1 MDIFGWIAML
11 GGLAMFLYGMHLMGE
26 GLQSGG
32 GKLVGSMEKITSN
45 PFMAVLLGL
54 GITAVIQSSSATT
67 VMVVGFVNSATL
79 QLEQAAG
86 VIMGANIGTTV
97 TSWILSLTSLS
108 GDNPIITALKPS
120 TFAPLMAMI
129 GVIMLVFLKKEKL
142 HTIGKVLFGLGL
154 LLVGMDFMSDAVK
167 PLADDPN
174 FTNLLLMF
182 SNPILGVLAG
192 AVITAAIQSSSAS
205 VGILQALILTGTIPY
220 SAVLPIIMG
229 QNIGTCVTTLIS
241 SIGTSKNAKRAAFIH
256 LYFNII
262 GTVIFMAGFYTIN
275 AFHPFAFLGEAATP
289 IGIAIF
295 HTFFNLLTTAIL
307 LPNRKLLVKLACRT
321 VRGKATIEEE
331 ADEELAQNLS
341 KINDIFLNQPAA
353 AVDQA
358 FEVTVKM
365 SETAKES
372 MNIALSLLHNYDEE
386 QANRVTIME
395 TQVDKYEDKLGTFLL
410 KISAKEL
417 NNKQAD
423 KVGVMLRM
431 IADLERISDHS
442 ENIMLSAKEI
452 HEKKENFSPEIVSD
466 MLVFENAIRDILET
480 THNGLVTGDVMV
492 AKRVEP
498 LEEVIKGLSIKL
510 RERRVKYLT
519 TGNCT
524 MVTSFIL
531 SDLNIYLER
540 VAAHCS
546 NIAIATIEV
555 AKGDLSLDMHEY
567 IEAVKKSDSDEFQ
580 RDVTFYADKYRLHE
594 FEKEPVEAQPAIG
607 EKS

>member
-79 QLEQAAG
+79 QLEQAAS
-86 VIMGANIGTTV
+86 VIMGANVGTTV
-97 TSWILSLTSLS
+97 TSWILSLTGLS
-108 GDNPIITALKPS
+108 GDNPVITAFKPS

-154 LLVGMDFMSDAVK
+154 LLIGMDFMSDAVQ
-167 PLADDPN
+167 PLADDLN

-220 SAVLPIIMG
+220 SSVLPIIMG
-229 QNIGTCVTTLIS
+229 QNIGTCVTALIS

-256 LYFNII
+256 LYFNVI

-289 IGIAIF
+289 IGIALF

-386 QANRVTIME
+386 QANRVMIME

-410 KISAKEL
+410 KISTKEL

-466 MLVFENAIRDILET
+466 MLVFENAIKDILET

>member
-79 QLEQAAG
+79 QLEQAAS
-86 VIMGANIGTTV
+86 VIMGANVGTTV
-97 TSWILSLTSLS
+97 TSWILSLTGLS
-108 GDNPIITALKPS
+108 GDNPIITAFKPS

-154 LLVGMDFMSDAVK
+154 LLIGMDFMSDAVK

-220 SAVLPIIMG
+220 SSVLPIIMG
-229 QNIGTCVTTLIS
+229 QNIGTCVTALIS

-256 LYFNII
+256 LYFNVI

-386 QANRVTIME
+386 QANRVMIME

-410 KISAKEL
+410 KISTKEL

-466 MLVFENAIRDILET
+466 MLVFENAIKDILET

-607 EKS
+607 EKL

>member
-79 QLEQAAG
+79 QLEQAAS
-86 VIMGANIGTTV
+86 VIMGANVGTTV
-97 TSWILSLTSLS
+97 TSWILSLTGLS
-108 GDNPIITALKPS
+108 GDNPIITAFKPS

-154 LLVGMDFMSDAVK
+154 LLIGMDFMSDAVK

-220 SAVLPIIMG
+220 SSVLPIIMG
-229 QNIGTCVTTLIS
+229 QNIGTCVTALIS

-256 LYFNII
+256 LYFNVI

-289 IGIAIF
+289 IGIALF

-386 QANRVTIME
+386 QANRVMIME

-410 KISAKEL
+410 KISTKEL

-466 MLVFENAIRDILET
+466 MLVFENAIKDILET

>member
-1 MDIFGWIAML
+1 
-11 GGLAMFLYGMHLMGE
+11 MFLYGMHLMGE

-79 QLEQAAG
+79 QLEQAAS
-86 VIMGANIGTTV
+86 VIMGANVGTTV
-97 TSWILSLTSLS
+97 TSWILSLTGLS
-108 GDNPIITALKPS
+108 GDNPIITAFKPS

-129 GVIMLVFLKKEKL
+129 GVIMLIFLKKEKL

-154 LLVGMDFMSDAVK
+154 LLIGMDFMSDAVK

-220 SAVLPIIMG
+220 SSVLPIIMG
-229 QNIGTCVTTLIS
+229 QNIGTCVTALIS

-256 LYFNII
+256 LYFNVI

-386 QANRVTIME
+386 QANRVMIME

-410 KISAKEL
+410 KISTKEL

-466 MLVFENAIRDILET
+466 MLVFENAIKDILET

>member
-1 MDIFGWIAML
+1 
-11 GGLAMFLYGMHLMGE
+11 
-26 GLQSGG
+26 
-32 GKLVGSMEKITSN
+32 
-45 PFMAVLLGL
+45 
-54 GITAVIQSSSATT
+54 
-67 VMVVGFVNSATL
+67 
-79 QLEQAAG
+79 
-86 VIMGANIGTTV
+86 
-97 TSWILSLTSLS
+97 
-108 GDNPIITALKPS
+108 
-120 TFAPLMAMI
+120 
-129 GVIMLVFLKKEKL
+129 
-142 HTIGKVLFGLGL
+142 
-154 LLVGMDFMSDAVK
+154 MSDAVK

-289 IGIAIF
+289 IELPYSIHSLTYF
-295 HTFFNLLTTAIL
+295 TTAIL

-452 HEKKENFSPEIVSD
+452 HEKKEKTS
-466 MLVFENAIRDILET
+466 
-480 THNGLVTGDVMV
+480 H
-492 AKRVEP
+492 
-498 LEEVIKGLSIKL
+498 L
-510 RERRVKYLT
+510 RLFQTCLYLK
-519 TGNCT
+519 
-524 MVTSFIL
+524 M
-531 SDLNIYLER
+531 
-540 VAAHCS
+540 
-546 NIAIATIEV
+546 
-555 AKGDLSLDMHEY
+555 
-567 IEAVKKSDSDEFQ
+567 
-580 RDVTFYADKYRLHE
+580 
-594 FEKEPVEAQPAIG
+594 P
-607 EKS
+607 

>member
-97 TSWILSLTSLS
+97 TSWILSLTGLS

-431 IADLERISDHS
+431 FADLERISDHS

>member
-79 QLEQAAG
+79 QLEQAAS
-86 VIMGANIGTTV
+86 VIMGANVGTTV
-97 TSWILSLTSLS
+97 TSWILSLTGLS
-108 GDNPIITALKPS
+108 GDNPVITAFKPS

-154 LLVGMDFMSDAVK
+154 LLIGMDFMSDAVK

-220 SAVLPIIMG
+220 SSVLPIIMG
-229 QNIGTCVTTLIS
+229 QNIGTCVTALIS

-256 LYFNII
+256 LYFNVI

-386 QANRVTIME
+386 QANRVMIME

-410 KISAKEL
+410 KISTKEL

-466 MLVFENAIRDILET
+466 MLVFENAIKDILET

>member
-1 MDIFGWIAML
+1 
-11 GGLAMFLYGMHLMGE
+11 MFLYGMHLMGE

-79 QLEQAAG
+79 QLEQAAS
-86 VIMGANIGTTV
+86 VIMGANVGTTV
-97 TSWILSLTSLS
+97 TSWILSLTGLS
-108 GDNPIITALKPS
+108 GDNPIITAFKPS

-154 LLVGMDFMSDAVK
+154 LLIGMDFMSDAVK

-220 SAVLPIIMG
+220 SSVLPIIMG
-229 QNIGTCVTTLIS
+229 QNIGTCVTALIS

-256 LYFNII
+256 LYFNVI

-386 QANRVTIME
+386 QANRVMIME

-410 KISAKEL
+410 KISTKEL

-466 MLVFENAIRDILET
+466 MLVFENAIKDILET

-607 EKS
+607 EKL

>member
-1 MDIFGWIAML
+1 
-11 GGLAMFLYGMHLMGE
+11 
-26 GLQSGG
+26 
-32 GKLVGSMEKITSN
+32 
-45 PFMAVLLGL
+45 
-54 GITAVIQSSSATT
+54 
-67 VMVVGFVNSATL
+67 
-79 QLEQAAG
+79 
-86 VIMGANIGTTV
+86 
-97 TSWILSLTSLS
+97 
-108 GDNPIITALKPS
+108 
-120 TFAPLMAMI
+120 
-129 GVIMLVFLKKEKL
+129 
-142 HTIGKVLFGLGL
+142 
-154 LLVGMDFMSDAVK
+154 
-167 PLADDPN
+167 
-174 FTNLLLMF
+174 
-182 SNPILGVLAG
+182 
-192 AVITAAIQSSSAS
+192 
-205 VGILQALILTGTIPY
+205 
-220 SAVLPIIMG
+220 
-229 QNIGTCVTTLIS
+229 
-241 SIGTSKNAKRAAFIH
+241 
-256 LYFNII
+256 
-262 GTVIFMAGFYTIN
+262 
-275 AFHPFAFLGEAATP
+275 
-289 IGIAIF
+289 
-295 HTFFNLLTTAIL
+295 
-307 LPNRKLLVKLACRT
+307 
-321 VRGKATIEEE
+321 
-331 ADEELAQNLS
+331 
-341 KINDIFLNQPAA
+341 
-353 AVDQA
+353 
-358 FEVTVKM
+358 
-365 SETAKES
+365 

-580 RDVTFYADKYRLHE
+580 RDVMFYADKYRLHE

>member
-79 QLEQAAG
+79 QLEQAAS
-86 VIMGANIGTTV
+86 VIMGANVGTTV
-97 TSWILSLTSLS
+97 TSWILSLTGLS
-108 GDNPIITALKPS
+108 GDNPIITAFKPS

-129 GVIMLVFLKKEKL
+129 GVIMLIFLKKEKL

-154 LLVGMDFMSDAVK
+154 LLIGMDFMSDAVK

-220 SAVLPIIMG
+220 SSVLPIIMG
-229 QNIGTCVTTLIS
+229 QNIGTCVTALIS

-256 LYFNII
+256 LYFNVI

-386 QANRVTIME
+386 QANRVMIME

-410 KISAKEL
+410 KISTKEL

-466 MLVFENAIRDILET
+466 MLVFENAIKDILET

>member
-79 QLEQAAG
+79 QLEQAAS
-86 VIMGANIGTTV
+86 VIMGANVGTTV
-97 TSWILSLTSLS
+97 TSWILSLTGLS
-108 GDNPIITALKPS
+108 GDNPIITAFKPS

-154 LLVGMDFMSDAVK
+154 LLIGMDFMSDAVK

-220 SAVLPIIMG
+220 SSVLPIIMG
-229 QNIGTCVTTLIS
+229 QNIGTCVTALIS

-256 LYFNII
+256 LYFNVI

-289 IGIAIF
+289 IGIALF

-386 QANRVTIME
+386 QANRVMIME

-410 KISAKEL
+410 KISTKEL

-466 MLVFENAIRDILET
+466 MLVFENAIKDILET
-480 THNGLVTGDVMV
+480 THNGLVTGDVMI

-607 EKS
+607 EKL

>member
-1 MDIFGWIAML
+1 MDIFGWISML

-32 GKLVGSMEKITSN
+32 GKVVGAMEKMTSN

-79 QLEQAAG
+79 NLEQAAG
-86 VIMGANIGTTV
+86 VIMGANVGTTV
-97 TSWILSLTSLS
+97 TSWILSLTGLS
-108 GDNPIITALKPS
+108 GDNPFITVFKPS
-120 TFAPLMAMI
+120 TFAPIMAMV
-129 GVIMLVFLKKEKL
+129 GVILLIFLKKEKL
-142 HTIGKVLFGLGL
+142 HTVGKVLFGLGL
-154 LLVGMDFMSDAVK
+154 LLIGMDFMSAAVK
-167 PLADDPN
+167 PLANDPN

-182 SNPILGVLAG
+182 SNPILGVIAG
-192 AVITAAIQSSSAS
+192 TVITAAIQSSSAS

-220 SAVLPIIMG
+220 SSVLPIIMG
-229 QNIGTCVTTLIS
+229 QNIGTCVTALIS

-256 LYFNII
+256 LYFNVI

-275 AFHPFAFLGEAATP
+275 AFHPFAFLGDAATP
-289 IGIAIF
+289 MGIAIF

-307 LPNRKLLVKLACRT
+307 LPNRKLLVKLACKT
-321 VRGKATIEEE
+321 VRGKATVEEE
-331 ADEELAQNLS
+331 ADEELAHNLS
-341 KINDIFLNQPAA
+341 KINDIFLNQPSA

-358 FEVTVKM
+358 YEVTVKM

-372 MNIALSLLHNYDEE
+372 MNIALSLLHDYNEE
-386 QANRVTIME
+386 KANRVTIME
-395 TQVDKYEDKLGTFLL
+395 SQVDKYEDKLGTFLL
-410 KISAKEL
+410 KISTREL
-417 NNKQAD
+417 SNKQAD

-431 IADLERISDHS
+431 IADLERIADHA
-442 ENIMLSAKEI
+442 ENTMFSAKEI
-452 HEKKENFSPEIVSD
+452 HEKKEFFTPEITSD
-466 MLVFENAIRDILET
+466 MHVIEDAIKDILET

-498 LEEVIKGLSIKL
+498 LEEVIKSLSIKL
-510 RERRVKYLT
+510 RDRRVKYLT
-519 TGNCT
+519 TGKCT

-531 SDLNIYLER
+531 SDLSIYLER

-567 IEAVKKSDSDEFQ
+567 IETVEKSNSEEFQ
-580 RDVTFYADKYRLHE
+580 RDVAFYSDKYKLPK
-594 FEKEPVEAQPAIG
+594 FEKEQVERRPAIE
-607 EKS
+607 EKA

>member
-1 MDIFGWIAML
+1 MR
-11 GGLAMFLYGMHLMGE
+11 FLYGMHLMGE

-79 QLEQAAG
+79 QLEQAAS
-86 VIMGANIGTTV
+86 VIMGANVGTTV
-97 TSWILSLTSLS
+97 TSWILSLTGLS
-108 GDNPIITALKPS
+108 GDNPIITAFKPS

-154 LLVGMDFMSDAVK
+154 LLIGMDFMSDAVK

-220 SAVLPIIMG
+220 SSVLPIIMG
-229 QNIGTCVTTLIS
+229 QNIGTCVTALIS

-256 LYFNII
+256 LYFNVI

-386 QANRVTIME
+386 QANRVMIME

-410 KISAKEL
+410 KISTKEL

-466 MLVFENAIRDILET
+466 MLVFENAIKDILET

-607 EKS
+607 EKL

>member
-79 QLEQAAG
+79 QLEQAAS
-86 VIMGANIGTTV
+86 VIMGANVGTTV
-97 TSWILSLTSLS
+97 TSWILSLTGLS
-108 GDNPIITALKPS
+108 GDNPIITAFKPS

-129 GVIMLVFLKKEKL
+129 GVIMLIFLKKEKL

-154 LLVGMDFMSDAVK
+154 LLIGMDFMSDAVK

-220 SAVLPIIMG
+220 SSVLPIIMG
-229 QNIGTCVTTLIS
+229 QNIGTCVTALIS

-256 LYFNII
+256 LYFNVI

-386 QANRVTIME
+386 QANRVMIME

-410 KISAKEL
+410 KISTKEL

-423 KVGVMLRM
+423 KVGVMLRLS
-431 IADLERISDHS
+431 AALARISAHS

-466 MLVFENAIRDILET
+466 MLVFENAIKDILET

>member
-154 LLVGMDFMSDAVK
+154 LLIGMDFMSDAVK

-205 VGILQALILTGTIPY
+205 VGILQALILTGTIAY

>member
-1 MDIFGWIAML
+1 
-11 GGLAMFLYGMHLMGE
+11 
-26 GLQSGG
+26 
-32 GKLVGSMEKITSN
+32 
-45 PFMAVLLGL
+45 
-54 GITAVIQSSSATT
+54 
-67 VMVVGFVNSATL
+67 
-79 QLEQAAG
+79 
-86 VIMGANIGTTV
+86 
-97 TSWILSLTSLS
+97 
-108 GDNPIITALKPS
+108 
-120 TFAPLMAMI
+120 
-129 GVIMLVFLKKEKL
+129 MLVFLKKEKL

-154 LLVGMDFMSDAVK
+154 LLIGMDFMSDAVK